1 MGIFSLDK
9 SKVFKMDLGEAWVLS
24 GVSDTRSAYTI
35 QSATHDT
42 ALEDGAVTPNFSHG
56 KNAANTGTLFEHPD
70 AVVDADGANV
80 YAYLHL
86 EVRTATAHNFRLN
99 DTISVEGVADLGN
112 FPEAGE
118 GCTTSASEDLRGS
131 DGNGLNR
138 KYVVVGST
146 GERHLILRQND
157 GGLTVGSYDTSTVSI
172 FQTGDVG
179 CFRSTSLSR
188 YNFQNNMTFTL
199 VPFQVTLGGKFASN
213 YLTNKPH
220 KTEHTFRSDMQ
231 LFELLAGFGNHNAFL
246 ADVNGRR
253 ESNPYWGSNGPNPA
267 GQTTFL
273 SSQRTYRKY
282 YASRVPIP
290 DGENAYF
297 TGEIDRFH
305 VLNSDLGYRADVSTY
320 PPNGIHFSKFNL
332 HPVYNPEHTDTFNFN
347 ARPSGATTRTNEV
360 APLGNQT
367 DGAVVE
373 FSTMPHMRMNQ
384 ISGFTAAGAAAL
396 HANYPAGFPEHTVA
410 IDGKVFSH
418 VIPPASSI
426 GGNYVVI
433 CQTSET
439 GDILSSA
446 YQSFNTSA
454 FTTSSNIT
462 RLGVLGDA
470 NQAYRDPY
478 SFRKLPPLDDDK
490 WVRLAFPIQ
499 KDPGT
504 YGIGIYPSYFFTGN
518 GVKNYGNVSR
528 TSFPWPTDINPAS
541 NIRVRQSQDERFHQ
555 RARPN
560 FCLTDDFIG
569 VTDLIYS
576 AWYRRGLS
584 GQTLVWG
591 QQLEIADT
599 TQGFGT
605 LGTLMPVQNTANDIN
620 IYGEPLQ
627 RPTNEH
633 NDIYA
638 RIISGYNGSFNS
650 GQNLSGIVLPPYDP
664 IENSDRFVQELPYSD
679 GSFNNQIT
687 SQQTK
692 FYTKEGTLLDYSK
705 KSKSNYCVVE
715 NGFTYQRTGLFG
727 TLNIGGF
734 CAHQIKADYQGISGV
749 FGFEN
754 SIYNKYDID
763 IHGGLQYYFDFERYL
778 KPLNSFQMA
787 GNNLRYD
794 SIPSWYD
801 IAMQTMLS
809 FRIYDAP
816 NVTPDFKCQVTG
828 TFPRLHNRTELFNA
842 GGPEL
847 AFTAPSAGLV
857 NQKSLDNIVYN
868 GYAQTI
874 RYYKN
879 NSVGTDVLLA
889 DPKGW
894 QDNVPWASVHN
905 RMFVFK
911 CYGGKVD
918 LGETLP
924 SCPHDLEVLHV
935 HFTKFKNVIEGWE
948 ANRLFDL
955 NMQECP
961 LTKTAK
967 KRIIQAMYFARTSE
981 GLTEAYNIGVNY
993 NPQTY
998 DRPHHLQY
1006 VQGEFTYESTSA
1018 WGGATN
1024 TAYTMEWDRT
1034 DITPIQPRK
1043 FGYYSERA
1051 KWMNKW
1057 GANYQ
1062 HADDDIFGISD
1073 QIPHGGIPVNKK
1085 ILLQAGTNTDNETL
1099 TSTDLNSTNISG
1111 TRTLQQQ
1118 IDALVSAGF
1127 TVQI

>member
-1 MGIFSLDK
+1 MGVLSLDK
-9 SKVFKMDLGEAWVLS
+9 PKVFKIDLGEAWVLS
-24 GVSDTRSAYTI
+24 GVSDNRTPYTI
-35 QSATHDT
+35 QSATHAT
-42 ALEDGAVTPNFSHG
+42 ALEDGAETTTFSHS
-56 KNAANTGTLFEHPD
+56 KNAANTGTLFEHPL
-70 AVVDADGANV
+70 AAVDADGGNV

-112 FPEAGE
+112 FPEAGV
-118 GCTTSASEDLRGS
+118 GCTASASEDLRGS

-157 GGLTVGSYDTSTVSI
+157 PGLTVGSYDTSTVSI

-179 CFRSTSLSR
+179 CFRSTSFSR
-188 YNFQNNMTFTL
+188 YDFQNNMTFTL

-213 YLTNKPH
+213 YLTNKPY
-220 KTEHTFRSDMQ
+220 KTEHTFRNSLH
-231 LFELLAGFGNHNAFL
+231 LFELLAGWQNYTIDQQSQGQ
-246 ADVNGRR
+246 
-253 ESNPYWGSNGPNPA
+253 SQTNPYWGSNGPNPA
-267 GQTTFL
+267 GQATAQ
-273 SSQRTYRKY
+273 SNSKTYKKY
-282 YASRVPIP
+282 YASTVPIP

-297 TGEIDRFH
+297 VGEIDSFH
-305 VLNSDLGYRADVSTY
+305 NKHIALGYTQD
-320 PPNGIHFSKFNL
+320 GILFNTSNP
-332 HPVYNPEHTDTFNFN
+332 HPAYNPEHVDSFNFN
-347 ARPSGATTRTNEV
+347 TRPSGATTRINEV

-373 FSTMPHMRMNQ
+373 FSTMPHLRMNQ
-384 ISGFTAAGAAAL
+384 ISGFTTAGAAAIDS
-396 HANYPAGFPEHTVA
+396 NYPAGFPYHPA
-410 IDGKVFSH
+410 NIPGRAFSH
-418 VIPPASSI
+418 IIPPASSI

-433 CQTSET
+433 CQTSEVGSQT
-439 GDILSSA
+439 NSYNES
-446 YQSFNTSA
+446 TSLR
-454 FTTSSNIT
+454 TTSSNVT

-470 NQAYRDPY
+470 NQSYRDPY

-504 YGIGIYPSYFFTGN
+504 FGVGIYPSYFFTGN
-518 GVKNYGNVSR
+518 GIKDYGDVSR
-528 TSFPWPTDINPAS
+528 TEFPWPGTYGVQNA
-541 NIRVRQSQDERFHQ
+541 RFHQ
-555 RARPN
+555 RAQPN
-560 FCLTDDFIG
+560 FCLSNDFIG

-599 TQGFGT
+599 TQGFDTMGT
-605 LGTLMPVQNTANDIN
+605 IMPVQNTANDIN

-633 NDIYA
+633 NDVYA

-664 IENSDRFVQELPYSD
+664 IENSTRFTAELPYSD
-679 GSFNNQIT
+679 GSFDNQIT
-687 SQQTK
+687 SKQTK
-692 FYTKEGTLLDYSK
+692 FYTKEGTLLDYNK
-705 KSKSNYCVVE
+705 KAKSNYCVVE
-715 NGFTYQRTGLFG
+715 NGFTYQRTGLLG
-727 TLNIGGF
+727 TLNVGGF
-734 CAHQIKADYQGISGV
+734 CAHQIKADYQGVSGV

-754 SIYNKYDID
+754 SIYNKYDLD
-763 IHGGLQYYFDFERYL
+763 IHGGSEYYFQFERYL
-778 KPLNSFQMA
+778 KPLNSFQLA
-787 GNNLRYD
+787 GNNLKYD
-794 SIPSWYD
+794 SIPNWKD
-801 IAMQTMLS
+801 PAMQTMLS

-816 NVTPDFKCQVTG
+816 NVTPDFKCQITG
-828 TFPRLHNRTELFNA
+828 TFPKLHNRTELFNA

-847 AFTAPSAGLV
+847 AFVAPSEGTV
-857 NQKSLDNIVYN
+857 NEISLDNIVYN
-868 GYAQTI
+868 GYVQTI
-874 RYYKN
+874 RYYRN
-879 NSVGTDVLLA
+879 NSVGADVFLG
-889 DPKGW
+889 DSKGYEA
-894 QDNVPWASVHN
+894 NVPWASVHN

-911 CYGGKVD
+911 CYGGKVN

-924 SCPHDLEVLHV
+924 SCPPDLEVLHV
-935 HFTKFKNVIEGWE
+935 HYTKFKNVIEGWE

-955 NMQECP
+955 NMQQCP

-981 GLTEAYNIGVNY
+981 GLEEGYNLGVNY

-998 DRPHHLQY
+998 NRPHHLQY
-1006 VQGEFTYESTSA
+1006 IAGEFTFESTSA
-1018 WGGATN
+1018 WGGPTN
-1024 TAYTMEWDRT
+1024 TTYTMEWDRT
-1034 DITPIQPRK
+1034 DRTPIQPRK

-1051 KWMNKW
+1051 KWKNT
-1057 GANYQ
+1057 YS
-1062 HADDDIFGISD
+1062 ADYSHSNDDIFGIAD